1 MNQIAEHHRRAS
13 ARACILSSLLLLMM
27 ASGNVSGLEQL
38 ETMNVTATR
47 TARTADETL
56 ASVTVITREDIEKS
70 QAKEVVQLMDG
81 LPGVSFTSY
90 GGYGKTT
97 SLNLRG
103 TNASQVL
110 VLVDGIRVGSA
121 TLGEPAWQHIPLSQ
135 VERIEVVRGPV
146 SHLYGSD
153 AIGGVVQIFTRKG
166 AKGTHIDG
174 EIGYGTYN
182 TFSGNLG
189 LSGGTDSTRYSLRL
203 THLDTEG
210 FDSTVGNNPDKD
222 GYRNTSFSGNLSHSF
237 GNGAKL
243 QFTGT
248 RAEGNNQ
255 YDGFDPNVDYD
266 EDFVQ
271 QALNLKFLYSPA
283 AWWDVSLAAGESRDE
298 SEGYADG
305 SRAFVFETRR
315 PQASWQNDFMVSDDG
330 VLTAGLDFLRDEVDG
345 TTEYSETTRDNY
357 GIFAQYQDRY
367 ESGDINVGLRHDDN
381 ESFGGHTTGNL
392 ALGYDA
398 NDSLRLIA
406 SYGTAF
412 KAPTFNDLYYQDP
425 WGSNG
430 NPDLEPEESS
440 SFEVGLEGTQA
451 WGGWSLRAYRTD
463 IDNLIQW
470 VQIAPW
476 TWQPQNISSARIDG
490 LETALTARLAGW
502 NFVGSLTFLDPRD
515 RNTGNLLPARSKRTL
530 RLDADQRF
538 GNTGLGAT
546 LRAHSYRYD
555 DVANNIRLPGY
566 GLLDLRLAQH
576 LTKGWSVR
584 AQIKNLF
591 DKDYQ
596 TRFGYNEPGREI
608 FVSLVYQPE

>member
-1 MNQIAEHHRRAS
+1 MNQITEHHHRAS
-13 ARACILSSLLLLMM
+13 ARACILSSSLLLMV
-27 ASGNVSGLEQL
+27 APGNVSGLEQL

-110 VLVDGIRVGSA
+110 VLVDGVRVGSA

-182 TFSGNLG
+182 TFNGNLG

-222 GYRNTSFSGNLSHSF
+222 GYRNTSLSGNLSHSF

-243 QFTGT
+243 QFTGS

-255 YDGFDPNVDYD
+255 YDGFDPSVDYD

-271 QALNLKFLYSPA
+271 QALNLKLLYSPA
-283 AWWDVSLAAGESRDE
+283 AWWDVSLSAGESRDE

-305 SRAFVFETRR
+305 ARAFVFETRR

-330 VLTAGLDFLRDEVDG
+330 VLTAGLDFLKDEVDG

-367 ESGDINVGLRHDDN
+367 GSGDINVGLRHDDN

-451 WGGWSLRAYRTD
+451 WGGWSLRGYRTD

-515 RNTGNLLPARSKRTL
+515 RTTGNLLPGRSKRAL
-530 RLDADQRF
+530 RLDTDRRF
-538 GNTGLGAT
+538 GDTGVGAT

-555 DVANNIRLPGY
+555 DVANNVRLSGY

-576 LTKGWSVR
+576 LAKGWSVR
-584 AQIKNLF
+584 AQVKNLF

-596 TRFGYNEPGREI
+596 TRSGYNEPGREI
-608 FVSLVYQPE
+608 FVSLAYQPD